1 MLTSEETRRD
11 ISSIRVTV
19 PLFLDI
25 RDTPATDR
33 DFRADV
39 DEREEREDVHR
50 ADAEYLL
57 VLVRQDRV
65 LVWAEVVDFLLDLC
79 NGL

>member
-1 MLTSEETRRD
+1 M
-11 ISSIRVTV
+11 
-19 PLFLDI
+19 DI

-33 DFRADV
+33 DFSADV
-39 DEREEREDVHR
+39 DEREERKNVHGTN
-50 ADAEYLL
+50 AEYLL